1 MRFYYLSI
9 LFLSLFL
16 SNYSICQQKAID
28 SLEIELLS
36 TEGERKVD
44 ILISLSDSYLYVSTD
59 KCFEFAH
66 RGIKLAKMIDYK
78 KGLANAYGSLGF
90 AYIGLN
96 TKKAKE
102 YTRKALEIRELTDD
116 QIGISKSLNVLGVV
130 HYFAGEY
137 LLSIE
142 YHLNSIKLKEEIGN
156 KEILATSYNN
166 ISLVYI
172 AVENYEK
179 ALEYLYKALEIRTSA
194 NNLRGVGIIKTNI
207 GDIYLKKGSLE
218 LAHKFLEES
227 LKINLDIGSTKASA
241 GSYNILARLLT
252 IKKDYKKA
260 LNYYESALEGYKKLK
275 IKNGIADVENGLAEL
290 YKILEDYNS
299 SIEHALIAKDN
310 AVECN
315 SLENIYRASSILS
328 FCYQKKGNIK
338 KAFDAQLVSI
348 EVQNSLWDEA
358 KLKKMSKIELDHKI
372 EKMRLE
378 QEIELNK
385 QKVFNNYLV
394 FFLILGGV
402 FIVIIIY
409 YGRNKK
415 IVNDKLNKLN
425 LKLTENNSTKDRFLS
440 IIAHDLR
447 GPYQSNLGIS
457 EYLVKEFNT
466 LTKEE
471 INSSIRNLHTSLN
484 KQYELLDN
492 LLKWG
497 NLKRGNFLFNKE
509 KLSLKECLEDVFQ
522 LLELTAKNKD
532 IILIN
537 NVDGNIFIN
546 ADKNM
551 LYLIL
556 RNLIINS
563 IKFSYKDNT
572 VEVNAIE
579 KDGNIQVMVVDNG
592 IGIEEKILDDLFK
605 IDVHY
610 TIKGTDHEDGSGLG
624 LILCKEIIEK
634 HGGSIWAKSKVNE
647 GSQFIFTLPI
657 K

>member
-1 MRFYYLSI
+1 MKFYYLST
-9 LFLSLFL
+9 LFLSLII
-16 SNYSICQQKAID
+16 SNYTICQQKTID
-28 SLEIELLS
+28 SLEVKLFS
-36 TEGERKVD
+36 AKGENKVD
-44 ILISLSDSYLYVSTD
+44 ILVNLADSYQYISTD
-59 KCFEFAH
+59 KGIEFAL
-66 RGIKLAKMIDYK
+66 KATELAKTIRYN
-78 KGLANAYGSLGF
+78 KGLASAYGSLGYT
-90 AYIGLN
+90 YISLDVE
-96 TKKAKE
+96 KAKE
-102 YTRKALEIRELTDD
+102 YTKKALEIRELIPD
-116 QIGISKSLNVLGVV
+116 QIGISKSLNVLGVI
-130 HYFAGEY
+130 HFFSGEY
-137 LLSIE
+137 LPSIE
-142 YHLNSIKLKEEIGN
+142 YHLNSIKLKEEIGD
-156 KEILATSYNN
+156 KKILATSYNN

-179 ALEYLYKALEIRTSA
+179 ALEYLFKALEIRTST

-207 GDIYLKKGSLE
+207 GDIYLKMGNNEK
-218 LAHKFLEES
+218 AKKILEES
-227 LKINLDIGSTKASA
+227 LKINLDIGSTKAIA
-241 GSYNILARLLT
+241 NSYNSLADLFT
-252 IKKDYKKA
+252 FEKDYKKA
-260 LNYYESALEGYKKLK
+260 EDYYKSSLAIYKKLK
-275 IKNGIADVENGLAEL
+275 MDLGIANAGNGLAEL
-290 YKILEDYNS
+290 YKILEDFNS
-299 SIEHALIAKDN
+299 SISHALIAKRS
-310 AVECN
+310 AIESN
-315 SLENIYRASSILS
+315 SLENIYIASNILS
-328 FCYQKKGNIK
+328 FCYHKDGNFK
-338 KAFDAQLVSI
+338 KAFEELQTSREAQD
-348 EVQNSLWDEA
+348 SLWDDA

-378 QEIELNK
+378 QELELNK

-394 FFLILGGV
+394 FFLILGVV

-425 LKLTENNSTKDRFLS
+425 LKLTENNVTKDRFLS

-447 GPYQSNLGIS
+447 GPYQSNMGMS
-457 EYLVKEFNT
+457 EFLVKEFNT

-509 KLSLKECLEDVFQ
+509 KLSLKECFGDVFE

-532 IILIN
+532 ITLIN
-537 NVDGNIFIN
+537 NVDDNIFVN

-579 KDGNIQVMVVDNG
+579 KDNNIQVMVVDNG
-592 IGIEEKILDDLFK
+592 IGIEEKVLDDLFK

-610 TIKGTDHEDGSGLG
+610 TMKGTDHEDGSGLG

-634 HGGSIWAKSKVNE
+634 HGGSIWAKSKFNE